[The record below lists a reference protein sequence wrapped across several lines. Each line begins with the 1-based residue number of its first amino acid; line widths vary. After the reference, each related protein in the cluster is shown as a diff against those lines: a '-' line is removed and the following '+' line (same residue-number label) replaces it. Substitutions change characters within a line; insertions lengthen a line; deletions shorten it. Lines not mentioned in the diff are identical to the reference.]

1 MHSIR
6 RHPSGGWACAG
17 CGLLRCDA
25 HGPRLVPDE
34 CPECAVLMF
43 RLDLAPQWRAE
54 AFDAHAAA
62 AVALGNSGR
71 LEVVR

>member
-1 MHSIR
+1 MHSLR

-43 RLDLAPQWRAE
+43 RHDRLRRRAE

-62 AVALGNSGR
+62 AVSLGNSGR
-71 LEVVR
+71 FEVVR